1 MTERVRNFLRS
12 VQPWQAIVASL
23 MLLALVLLVVA
34 VAAIGTWLS
43 VRSVEGEL
51 GRRSQQSPRVEVAP
65 SSQNPPT
72 LPAPETFEDLPA
84 EQRPEIPG
92 LAALDVVG
100 YLKYG
105 PGGDAFVCSGPIAG
119 GGDTTVWECR
129 SAPGGGPP
137 VYEVRV
143 TGDGPL
149 SVFFVEATVY
159 DASREQAA
167 EFLGYAGGL
176 AFDNPEPVNVRAWV
190 RGNVSSGGQLAAGGA
205 ELTLYGTN
213 EVRTLVVAGVPREIP
228 RTVPAGGA
236 TVPTSGDVPPV
247 TVPDELDADEF
258 DSEDDG

>member
-1 MTERVRNFLRS
+1 M
-12 VQPWQAIVASL
+12 AAL

-51 GRRSQQSPRVEVAP
+51 ARQQPPRVEVAP
-65 SSQNPPT
+65 SSQNPPA
-72 LPAPETFEDLPA
+72 LPAPESFEDLPP

-92 LAALDVVG
+92 LAVMDVIG
-100 YLKYG
+100 SLQYG

-119 GGDTTVWECR
+119 SGDTTVWECR

-137 VYEVRV
+137 VHEVRV

-149 SVFFVEATVY
+149 SIFSVEATIY
-159 DASREQAA
+159 NATQQKAA
-167 EFLGYAGGL
+167 DFLGYVGSL
-176 AFDNPEPVNVRAWV
+176 SFENPEPVNARAWV
-190 RGNVSSGGQLAAGGA
+190 RGNVPSGGQLRAGDA
-205 ELTLYGTN
+205 ELTLYGTE
-213 EVRTLVVAGVPREIP
+213 EVRTLVVAGIPSEVPRP
-228 RTVPAGGA
+228 QPAGGA

-247 TVPDELDADEF
+247 TVPEELDSDEF